1 LLIGHHGF
9 PLSLHFTMV
18 VPMLMNNADD
28 EQMEWWF
35 QKAVN
40 REFVGTYAQTEI
52 GHGTN
57 LKKLETT
64 AVYDPKSQEFVLNTP
79 TITATK
85 WWPGNLGK
93 STNFILVMAQLWTQG
108 KVRFVLN
115 SVLIYF
121 ACFQC
126 HGAYPFM
133 VQIRHPDTHQPMPGI
148 TVGDIGPK
156 YGANSN
162 DNGFLRLNNVRIPR
176 RNMLMKHAKVHP
188 DGRFE
193 PPIHEKLSY
202 TGMMY
207 IRSVN

>member
-1 LLIGHHGF
+1 MLYCSLLLGPQGF
-9 PLSLHFTMV
+9 PLSLHYTMV
-18 VPMLMNNADD
+18 LPMLLNNADD
-28 EQMEWWF
+28 EQTEMWL
-35 QKAVN
+35 QKAMN

-64 AVYDPKSQEFVLNTP
+64 AVYDPKTQEFVLNTP

-93 STNFILVMAQLWTQG
+93 STNFIMVMAQLWTQG
-108 KVRFVLN
+108 KC
-115 SVLIYF
+115 Y
-121 ACFQC
+121 
-126 HGAYPFM
+126 GAYAFM
-133 VQIRHPDTHQPMPGI
+133 VQIRDFNTHEPMSGV
-148 TVGDIGPK
+148 TVGDIGAK

-176 RNMLMKHAKVHP
+176 KNMLMKHAKVHP
-188 DGRFE
+188 CGRFE

-202 TGMMY
+202 TGMM
-207 IRSVN
+207 